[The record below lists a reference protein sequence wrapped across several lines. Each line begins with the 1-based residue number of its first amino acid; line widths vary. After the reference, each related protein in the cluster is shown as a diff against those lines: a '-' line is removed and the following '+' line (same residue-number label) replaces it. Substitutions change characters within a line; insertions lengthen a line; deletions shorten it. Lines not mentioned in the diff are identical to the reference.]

1 LADSPPEAPPAAA
14 TPPPAVTTSPPVV
27 PTPAPSPPAE
37 EETMEAGLAA
47 GEQMALNQDG
57 TGRTGTGF
65 AIGLLTGFIGT
76 GIGYAVLGPA
86 PLSTQ
91 ALLALEEKND
101 EYQLGF
107 RNGWEQET
115 KSAKRSSFVKGG
127 VIGTIITI
135 AALLIVYTNRQK
147 KIPPYAGHPCDPG
160 HYAAYA
166 CAANW

>member
-1 LADSPPEAPPAAA
+1 MA
-14 TPPPAVTTSPPVV
+14 
-27 PTPAPSPPAE
+27 
-37 EETMEAGLAA
+37 AGLLA
-47 GEQMALNQDG
+47 GEQMGQLDGG
-57 TGRTGTGF
+57 TGRGGTGF
-65 AIGLLTGFIGT
+65 AVGLFTGFIGT

-86 PLSTQ
+86 PLSRQ
-91 ALLALEEKND
+91 ALLALEEKNT

-107 RNGWEQET
+107 RNGWEEET
-115 KSAKRSSFVKGG
+115 KSKKRSSFVKGG

-135 AALLIVYTNRQK
+135 AALLIVYTNRQE